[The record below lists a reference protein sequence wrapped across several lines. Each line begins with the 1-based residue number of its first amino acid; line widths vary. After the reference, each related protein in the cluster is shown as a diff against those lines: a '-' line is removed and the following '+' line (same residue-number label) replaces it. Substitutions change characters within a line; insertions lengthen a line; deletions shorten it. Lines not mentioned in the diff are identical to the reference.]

1 MNGTYTLRE
10 LVSAADT
17 TVRTAR
23 YYLERRV
30 LPHAVLHGVHTAY
43 TEDHL
48 IQLKAIRRLRTVE
61 RLQLDAIRKRLAA
74 ASAEELRALA
84 EVPEVARGGVSTVPI
99 PPAESP
105 APAMAANAES
115 SVDASR
121 ASMGEPAGSSGQVWE
136 RIELLPGLELHL
148 KKEAGALVQRLAREI
163 REQYGVVAGRG
174 G

>member
-10 LVSAADT
+10 LVRAADT

-30 LPHAVLHGVHTAY
+30 LPHAVLHEVRTAY

-74 ASAEELRALA
+74 SSAEELRALA
-84 EVPEVARGGVSTVPI
+84 EVPDVARAGVSTVAI
-99 PPAESP
+99 PPAEAP
-105 APAMAANAES
+105 APVVQASLAS
-115 SVDASR
+115 SVDESR
-121 ASMGEPAGSSGQVWE
+121 VAIGEPTGNGGQVWE

-148 KKEAGALVQRLAREI
+148 KKEAGVLVQRLAREI